1 MRIRP
6 EPRPPM
12 PAHARLPWLL
22 FGQRGRIAPTIYGTV
37 VVMATIAGESE
48 LAGTSTWK
56 LGALVTM
63 TVLVIWLAHMYA
75 DYVADCIKHGRLLG
89 RSETRDVVERELPIA
104 LAAIAPVAALLAGA
118 VGLLSQDKAVDLALG
133 IGLLALAA
141 QGIRFAQAQRLS
153 GLGAFTAVSIN
164 LMLGLAVVALKT
176 YISHH

>member
-1 MRIRP
+1 ML
-6 EPRPPM
+6 
-12 PAHARLPWLL
+12 A
-22 FGQRGRIAPTIYGTV
+22 GRGRIAPTIYGTV

-48 LAGTSTWK
+48 LADTSTWR

-75 DYVADCIKHGRLLG
+75 DYIADCIKHGRLLD
-89 RSETRDVVERELPIA
+89 RYQTRDVIGRELPIA
-104 LAAIAPVAALLAGA
+104 LAAIWPVAALLAGA
-118 VGLLSQDKAVDLALG
+118 LGLLSKDNAVDLALG

-153 GLGAFTAVSIN
+153 GLGSFIAVSIN

-176 YISHH
+176 FIAHH